1 LVILGDGFIR
11 GMVERWAARHSN
23 VFVAGHIKDRAEL
36 AEILASADALL
47 HGSASETYGFA
58 VAEALCSGTPVI
70 VPDRGGAVALAG
82 PHHAEVYR
90 AGDRSAAAAAI
101 LRLLARERASTSRA
115 VVKAADDLVR
125 SPGEH
130 FDALFGFYESLV
142 GGTVPAAMVAA

>member
-1 LVILGDGFIR
+1 
-11 GMVERWAARHSN
+11 MVERWAARHSN
-23 VFVAGHIKDRAEL
+23 VYIAGHVKDRAEL

-82 PHHAEVYR
+82 PHHAEIYR

-101 LRLLARERASTSRA
+101 LRCLAKERTSTSRA
-115 VVKAADDLVR
+115 VVRAAGDLVR
-125 SPGEH
+125 SAEEH
-130 FDALFGFYESLV
+130 FDALFRFYEALAN
-142 GGTVPAAMVAA
+142 GTSQTAMVAA